1 MDKKWILPACC
12 ITAFLNLSL
21 DAHPSFAQKPLKRGA
36 QPTVQPA
43 AETGPPEASGND
55 LWALTESRLFNGEV
69 HKISIRM
76 NQAVWDRL
84 HEDEKRN
91 ECRKAAHTGWAH
103 VRDFTINDVIM
114 KNVAIKVR
122 GNSSRCVP
130 RLQFSVSFD
139 KTKGVYTRQGTEDW
153 YEVNYDEQTGA
164 AIKGRTL
171 HGLQE
176 LNLRRSYNDS
186 SSEYDSG
193 NGMLA
198 REFVATWASAKAED
212 IAKTT
217 LRGPPTYRTAYA
229 LVEFQFCANDADNAC
244 NNRIVRAY
252 LIAEPLDKGFFK
264 MRYDDE
270 KPTFFSMAH
279 GCALRVEKGNEG
291 FTYRCLEPEYMDGK
305 KIDEANAEDLLKAL
319 AHINGT
325 EGLKAHVDAAASPSE
340 LGKVLDLDSI
350 MNYAAFATTVGHWDS
365 AYGNFNNDVLYFHP
379 PSGKWKLIASDMDDT
394 FDYDGA
400 GGTARSYS
408 YAEVANGT
416 RILFDKLFGMPE
428 LDAKFRKH
436 LGNYLTT
443 LYGSNGSDSPL
454 KNKILDARDRYILKT
469 NDELPSTE
477 HQNIERA
484 KEMIDYA
491 KQRLRVLRNQPR
503 PPASEGQN

>member
-1 MDKKWILPACC
+1 MDKKWILPVCC
-12 ITAFLNLSL
+12 ITAFLSLSL
-21 DAHPSFAQKPLKRGA
+21 NANPTLAQKPLKRGA
-36 QPTVQPA
+36 QSALQPA
-43 AETGPPEASGND
+43 IETGPPEASGKD
-55 LWALTESRLFNGEV
+55 LWALTESGVFNGELRR
-69 HKISIRM
+69 ISIRM

-103 VRDFTINDVIM
+103 VRDFAFNDVVM
-114 KNVAIKVR
+114 KDVAIKVR
-122 GNSSRCVP
+122 GNHSRCVP
-130 RLQFSVSFD
+130 RLQFSVSFG
-139 KTKGVYTRQGTEDW
+139 KTKGVYTRQGIEDW
-153 YEVNYDEQTGA
+153 HEVNYDEQTGA

-186 SSEYDSG
+186 SSEHDSG

-198 REFVATWASAKAED
+198 REFVATWASAQTED
-212 IAKTT
+212 IVPTT

-229 LVEFQFCANDADNAC
+229 LVEFQFCADDADNAC

-279 GCALRVEKGNEG
+279 GCALRVDKGNEG

-305 KIDEANAEDLLKAL
+305 KIDEVNAEDLLKAM

-325 EGLKAHVDAAASPSE
+325 EGLKARLDAAASPAE
-340 LGKVLDLDSI
+340 LDKVLDLDSI
-350 MNYAAFATTVGHWDS
+350 MNYAAFATATGHWDS

-408 YAEVANGT
+408 YAEVANAP
-416 RILFDKLFGMPE
+416 RILFDELFDTPE

-436 LGNYLTT
+436 LGKYLTT
-443 LYGSNGSDSPL
+443 LYGSNDSDSPL
-454 KNKILDARDRYILKT
+454 RNKILDTRDRYIIKT

-491 KQRLRVLRNQPR
+491 RQRLRVLRNQPR

>member
-12 ITAFLNLSL
+12 ITVFLNLSL
-21 DAHPSFAQKPLKRGA
+21 DTNPSFAQKPLKRGA
-36 QPTVQPA
+36 QSALQPA
-43 AETGPPEASGND
+43 VETGPPEASGKD
-55 LWALTESRLFNGEV
+55 LWAFTESGLFNGEL
-69 HKISIRM
+69 HRISIRM
-76 NQAVWDRL
+76 NQAIWDRL

-91 ECRKAAHTGWAH
+91 ECRKAAHAGWAH
-103 VRDFTINDVIM
+103 VRDFTFNDVTM
-114 KNVAIKVR
+114 KDVAIKVR

-139 KTKGVYTRQGTEDW
+139 RAKGVYTRQGTEDW
-153 YEVNYDEQTGA
+153 HEVNYDEQTGA

-198 REFVATWASAKAED
+198 REFVATWASARTED
-212 IAKTT
+212 IARTT

-229 LVEFQFCANDADNAC
+229 LVEFRFCANDADNAC
-244 NNRIVRAY
+244 NNRIVRAH

-279 GCALRVEKGNEG
+279 GCALRVDKGNEG

-305 KIDEANAEDLLKAL
+305 KIEEANAEDLLKAM

-325 EGLKAHVDAAASPSE
+325 EGLKARLDAADSPSE

-350 MNYAAFATTVGHWDS
+350 MNYAAFATTAGHWDS

-408 YAEVANGT
+408 YAEVANAP
-416 RILFDKLFGMPE
+416 RILFDELFDTPE
-428 LDAKFRKH
+428 LDAEFRKH
-436 LGNYLTT
+436 LGKYLTT

-454 KNKILDARDRYILKT
+454 KNKIVDTRDRYIIKT
-469 NDELPSTE
+469 NDELPSTD
-477 HQNIERA
+477 HQNIDRA

-491 KQRLRVLRNQPR
+491 RQRLRVLRNQPR
-503 PPASEGQN
+503 PPGPEGQN

>member
-1 MDKKWILPACC
+1 MDKKWILPVCC
-12 ITAFLNLSL
+12 ITVFLNLSL
-21 DAHPSFAQKPLKRGA
+21 DTNPSFAQKPLKRGA
-36 QPTVQPA
+36 QSTLQPA
-43 AETGPPEASGND
+43 VETGPAEASGKD
-55 LWALTESRLFNGEV
+55 LWALTESGLFNGEL
-69 HKISIRM
+69 HRISIRM
-76 NQAVWDRL
+76 NQAIWDRL

-91 ECRKAAHTGWAH
+91 ECRKAAHAGWAH
-103 VRDFTINDVIM
+103 VRDFTFNDVTM
-114 KNVAIKVR
+114 KDVAIKVR

-139 KTKGVYTRQGTEDW
+139 RAKGVYTRQGTEDW
-153 YEVNYDEQTGA
+153 HEVNYDEQTGA
-164 AIKGRTL
+164 AIKGRSL

-176 LNLRRSYNDS
+176 LSLRRSYNDS
-186 SSEYDSG
+186 SSEHDSG

-198 REFVATWASAKAED
+198 REFVSTWASARTED
-212 IAKTT
+212 IARTT

-229 LVEFQFCANDADNAC
+229 LVEFRFCANDADNAC

-279 GCALRVEKGNEG
+279 GCALRVDKGNEG

-305 KIDEANAEDLLKAL
+305 KIEEANAEDLLKAL

-325 EGLKAHVDAAASPSE
+325 EGLKARLDAADSPSE

-350 MNYAAFATTVGHWDS
+350 MNYAAFATTAGHWDS

-400 GGTARSYS
+400 GSTARSYS
-408 YAEVANGT
+408 YAEVANAP
-416 RILFDKLFGMPE
+416 RILFDELFDTPE
-428 LDAKFRKH
+428 LDAEFRKH
-436 LGNYLTT
+436 LGKYLTT

-454 KNKILDARDRYILKT
+454 KNKIVDTRDRYIIKT

-477 HQNIERA
+477 HQNIDRA

-491 KQRLRVLRNQPR
+491 RQRLRVLRNQPR
-503 PPASEGQN
+503 PPGAEAQN